1 MKYYII
7 AGEASGDLHASN
19 LMRALSELD
28 SSAQF
33 RYIGGDLMKDA
44 GGSML
49 RHYKSTA
56 YMGVWP
62 VITHLRTI
70 LSAGKEC
77 FYDIKAFQPDI
88 VILVDYPGFNL
99 SIAKMVKKA
108 KLNARVF
115 YYISPKLW
123 AWKSYRIKTIKK
135 YVDKMYSILPFEV
148 EFFERFNYKIEYVG
162 NPSVDSVYEY
172 KQKNIPVI
180 ETKEPII
187 AILAGSRKQEITRNL
202 PVMLD
207 ALKQYKGYR
216 FILAGAPSIEPEFYQ
231 KVIKEF
237 PVEVLFGKTY
247 QILDSAYA
255 ALVTSGTAAL
265 ETALFNV
272 PQVVCYKMPLGRFV
286 NFMRRFVIKCKYV
299 TLVNLIDNSPIIPEI
314 VSHVTKKLICKE
326 LTQLLEKDS
335 EQRNRQL
342 AGYERVHSAL
352 GEPGAARNT
361 ALRILSEISQK

>member
-7 AGEASGDLHASN
+7 AGEASGDMHASN
-19 LMRALSELD
+19 LMHALSESD

-33 RYIGGDLMKDA
+33 RYIGGDLMKNA
-44 GGSML
+44 GGTML

-62 VITHLRTI
+62 VITHLGTI
-70 LSAGKEC
+70 LSAAKDC
-77 FYDIKAFQPDI
+77 FNDIKAFQPDI

-108 KLNARVF
+108 GLEAKVF

-123 AWKSYRIKTIKK
+123 AWKSYRIRTIRK

-148 EFFERFNYKIEYVG
+148 EYFERFNYKIQYVG
-162 NPSVDSVYEY
+162 NPSVDSVYGY
-172 KQKNIPVI
+172 KQKNIPAI
-180 ETKEPII
+180 ETEEPII

-207 ALKQYKGYR
+207 ALKHYKGYR
-216 FILAGAPSIEPEFYQ
+216 FILAGAPSIEPEFYRNI
-231 KVIKEF
+231 IKDF
-237 PVEVLFGKTY
+237 PVEVMFGKTY

-272 PQVVCYKMPLGRFV
+272 PQVVCYKMPCGRFAK
-286 NFMRRFVIKCKYV
+286 FMRKFVLKCRYI
-299 TLVNLIDNSPIIPEI
+299 TLIDDSAVIPEI

-326 LTQLLEKDS
+326 LAPLLEKDS
-335 EQRNRQL
+335 EQRNSQL
-342 AGYERVHSAL
+342 AGYERIHSAL
-352 GEPGAARNT
+352 GKPGAAYNT
-361 ALRILSEISQK
+361 ARHILSQVQYRIN